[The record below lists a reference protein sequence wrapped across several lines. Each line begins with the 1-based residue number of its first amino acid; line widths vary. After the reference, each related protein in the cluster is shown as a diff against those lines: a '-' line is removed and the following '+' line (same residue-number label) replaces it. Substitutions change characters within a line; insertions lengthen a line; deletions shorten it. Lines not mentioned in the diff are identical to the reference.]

1 MKIKY
6 QLLLTHGLL
15 VVLAL
20 AIVLINVIAYK
31 DMESDANIINQAG
44 KLRMLSYDMAQLSNR
59 ISAQKDSTNTGDL
72 KSTLHLRIDEFDSTL
87 KFLSEN
93 KKNSGPFIEHPQ
105 SIVKLEKTAKE
116 WREVFK
122 PAYESI
128 ASNGIVDN
136 SCERIN
142 NNINS
147 YVNDINE
154 MVTSFS
160 VYARGK
166 ISKALAINGGLV
178 FVIIMVTIYSFVSTN
193 NRIRKPMKALMQELK
208 ELSLIDDEVSEKL
221 KSIDGDEISE
231 MAEYFN
237 VMIYDQLT
245 KTFNRR
251 AGLAKLN
258 RMLQYG
264 NRRHIRLSLCFIDIN
279 GLKEV
284 NDQLGHRFGDEL
296 IISAVDSVKEE
307 IRDEDFIIRMGGD
320 EFLIVFNGIDY
331 GVAEKVWDRVNE
343 RYAHINTQEER
354 RYIISVSH
362 GIVDFDNSEKSEVE
376 LLIKGADEK
385 MYAEKKHIKEEL
397 QVKIIR

>member
-1 MKIKY
+1 
-6 QLLLTHGLL
+6 
-15 VVLAL
+15 
-20 AIVLINVIAYK
+20 
-31 DMESDANIINQAG
+31 
-44 KLRMLSYDMAQLSNR
+44 
-59 ISAQKDSTNTGDL
+59 
-72 KSTLHLRIDEFDSTL
+72 
-87 KFLSEN
+87 
-93 KKNSGPFIEHPQ
+93 
-105 SIVKLEKTAKE
+105 
-116 WREVFK
+116 
-122 PAYESI
+122 
-128 ASNGIVDN
+128 
-136 SCERIN
+136 
-142 NNINS
+142 
-147 YVNDINE
+147 
-154 MVTSFS
+154 
-160 VYARGK
+160 
-166 ISKALAINGGLV
+166 
-178 FVIIMVTIYSFVSTN
+178 MVTIYSFVSTN

>member
-166 ISKALAINGGLV
+166 SA
-178 FVIIMVTIYSFVSTN
+178 
-193 NRIRKPMKALMQELK
+193 
-208 ELSLIDDEVSEKL
+208 
-221 KSIDGDEISE
+221 
-231 MAEYFN
+231 
-237 VMIYDQLT
+237 
-245 KTFNRR
+245 
-251 AGLAKLN
+251 
-258 RMLQYG
+258 
-264 NRRHIRLSLCFIDIN
+264 RLL
-279 GLKEV
+279 
-284 NDQLGHRFGDEL
+284 R
-296 IISAVDSVKEE
+296 
-307 IRDEDFIIRMGGD
+307 
-320 EFLIVFNGIDY
+320 
-331 GVAEKVWDRVNE
+331 
-343 RYAHINTQEER
+343 
-354 RYIISVSH
+354 
-362 GIVDFDNSEKSEVE
+362 
-376 LLIKGADEK
+376 
-385 MYAEKKHIKEEL
+385 
-397 QVKIIR
+397 